1 MPYYLTYKLMEKI
14 ALFYGSD
21 TGCTDD
27 VTKDF
32 TSLWGEEELDVR
44 EIGDVSKEDFDQF
57 NIFILGLST
66 WYDGD
71 LQSDWEAFFDDF
83 RQIDFTDK
91 VVAIYGLGDQIG
103 YGEYFIDGVGIL
115 AKVVMKNGGEVIG
128 HWPSEEYR
136 FTDSVAMI
144 EEKEGYFYGLAID
157 HDNESQLTDE
167 RLEKWIAQI
176 KSELVPYQTRLRHTA
191 N

>member
-1 MPYYLTYKLMEKI
+1 MKKI

-27 VTKDF
+27 ITKDVV
-32 TSLWGEEELDVR
+32 SIWGSEELDVC
-44 EIGDVSKEDFDQF
+44 EISDVTIEKFDDYE
-57 NIFILGLST
+57 IFLFGLST

-83 RQIDFTDK
+83 KEIDFTNK

-103 YGEYFIDGVGIL
+103 YGEYFVDGIGIL
-115 AKVVMKNGGEVIG
+115 AKVILENGGTIIG
-128 HWPSEEYR
+128 HWPYKGYR

-144 EEKEGYFYGLAID
+144 ADKEGYFYGLAID

-167 RLEKWIAQI
+167 RLEKWIIQV
-176 KSELVPYQTRLRHTA
+176 KSELKPYYTMVKEAKLT
-191 N
+191 